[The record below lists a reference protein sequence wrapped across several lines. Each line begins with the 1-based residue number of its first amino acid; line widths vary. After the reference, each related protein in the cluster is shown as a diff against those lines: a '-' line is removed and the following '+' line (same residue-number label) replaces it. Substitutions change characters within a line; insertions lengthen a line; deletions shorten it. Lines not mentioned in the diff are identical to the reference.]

1 MSGKSRHRRG
11 RYTVQGKKKK
21 GKRSPPAMISQ
32 QPVDTQIERDFVAPP
47 ELTAP
52 SLSASTITPATL
64 KYPHLNYEL
73 RKIGILAGI
82 TLATLMIL
90 SLVLG

>member
-11 RYTVQGKKKK
+11 RYTVKSKKKQ
-21 GKRSPPAMISQ
+21 GKRSPPAMVAQ
-32 QPVDTQIERDFVAPP
+32 QPADTQVEKDVVAPP
-47 ELTAP
+47 ELNAP
-52 SLSASTITPATL
+52 SLNTSTVTPAII
-64 KYPHLNYEL
+64 KYPHLNSEL

-82 TLATLMIL
+82 TLATLIIL

>member
-11 RYTVQGKKKK
+11 KYVAQVKKKK
-21 GKRSPPAMISQ
+21 GRRSPPAMVSQ
-32 QPVDTQIERDFVAPP
+32 QPVVAQIERDVVAPP

-82 TLATLMIL
+82 TLATLIIL